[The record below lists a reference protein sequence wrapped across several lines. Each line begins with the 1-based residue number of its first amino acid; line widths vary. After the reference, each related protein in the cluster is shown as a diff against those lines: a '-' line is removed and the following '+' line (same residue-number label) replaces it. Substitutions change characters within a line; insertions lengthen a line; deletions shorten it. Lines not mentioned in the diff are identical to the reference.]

1 MGAEPVGELSE
12 NLANDFSFGGID
24 AALTVDR
31 FAFAGEAPHD
41 VIAKAKPAPGFA
53 LLDAAAQTAM
63 GLLCKILEEQRVH
76 SALEADMQFRN
87 FTLGQGDD
95 LHTGEL
101 EILVKR
107 GDVGL
112 VARHPIQRLG

>member
-1 MGAEPVGELSE
+1 MGAEPVGELSK
-12 NLANDFSFGGID
+12 NLANDFSFRGID
-24 AALTVDR
+24 APLAMNR
-31 FAFAGEAPHD
+31 FAFAGEAPYD
-41 VIAKAKPAPGFA
+41 VVTKAKPAPGFA
-53 LLDAAAQTAM
+53 FLDAAAQTAM
-63 GLLCKILEEQRVH
+63 GLLRKILEKQRVH
-76 SALEADMQFRN
+76 RALEADMQFRH
-87 FTLGQGDD
+87 FTLCQGND